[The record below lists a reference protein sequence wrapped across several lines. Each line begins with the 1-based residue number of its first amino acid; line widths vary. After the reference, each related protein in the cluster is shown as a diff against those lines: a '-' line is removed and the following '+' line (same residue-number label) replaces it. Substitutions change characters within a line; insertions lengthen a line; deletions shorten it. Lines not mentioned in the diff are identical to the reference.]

1 MFLDRR
7 WRIALAV
14 LGFFL
19 LLLVRHRLGQMDGIW
34 FQPSLHGARALVLY
48 GANDLE
54 GAAKAYWQHFAKADF
69 GDRVWTDPALDAL
82 ARGARDR
89 ARSLATTAAA
99 ERPRDIDAQLTLAEV
114 ALASGAPVE
123 ALAAGE
129 RALALDEERFDA
141 LLLSALAQARLDR
154 PGAAIDLMN
163 RGLRTGRVGRRA
175 STFLLA
181 LETTGWLAA
190 RPANARPLC
199 LLAHLHRYLR
209 IYDDANARIAI
220 AYARQAITAGD
231 RPADGHFSIGM
242 VRARQDR
249 RDEALQEFQAA
260 IRIDPSHA
268 LSLREASN
276 VYRHRGDLWNAYL
289 LTKAAFDA
297 APADFF
303 YAQYHYELL
312 INELGNYPEAAT
324 VAARMVQIQPEAA
337 QGPARLGRVHAL
349 MGDHAAAERFWRQAL
364 LARPGDP
371 DMLVGLGLALRF
383 LGREREAEDTFR
395 QALAASAGFQA
406 RRELGLL
413 YYWQGRY
420 AEAAAELRTAIRLGA
435 TDRDTIGVLCLTYEG
450 AREFARSTQCFQRMA
465 FSFPGV
471 VLPLPSLPEVLNNVY
486 VGGRG

>member
-7 WRIALAV
+7 WRVGLAV

-19 LLLVRHRLGQMDGIW
+19 LLLVRHRLGQMDGVW
-34 FQPSLHGARALVLY
+34 FQLSLHGARALVLY

-54 GAAKAYWQHFAKADF
+54 GAAKAYWQHFANADF
-69 GDRVWTDPALDAL
+69 GKRVWTDPALDAL

-99 ERPRDIDAQLTLAEV
+99 ERPRDVGAQLTLAEV
-114 ALASGAPVE
+114 ALASGAPAE

-141 LLLSALAQARLDR
+141 LLLSALAHARLDR

-163 RGLRTGRVGRRA
+163 RGLRTGRVGRRTT
-175 STFLLA
+175 TFLLA
-181 LETTGWLAA
+181 LETTGWLAE

-209 IYDDANARIAI
+209 IYDDANGRTAL
-220 AYARQAITAGD
+220 AYARQAIAAGD

-249 RDEALQEFQAA
+249 KDEALQEFQAA

-276 VYRHRGDLWNAYL
+276 VYRQRGDLWNAYL

-297 APADFF
+297 TPSDFF
-303 YAQYHYELL
+303 YAEYHYELL
-312 INELGNYPEAAT
+312 INELGNYPEAAA
-324 VAARMVQIQPEAA
+324 VAARMAQIRPDAA

-371 DMLVGLGLALRF
+371 ETLVGLGLALRY
-383 LGREREAEDTFR
+383 LGREREAEDRFR
-395 QALAASAGFQA
+395 QALAVSSGFQA

-413 YYWQGRY
+413 YYWQARY

-435 TDRDTIGVLCLTYEG
+435 ADRDTIGMLCLTYEA
-450 AREFARSTQCFQRMA
+450 AREFARSTQCFRRMA
-465 FSFPGV
+465 FAFPGV

-486 VGGRG
+486 MAERG